1 VLGHPS
7 GKIHDFLAGC
17 ALNLIPVDGPA
28 IDSLVAAA
36 PYLKKGRIPANAYG
50 LPAEVPSFG
59 VNAILMTT
67 ADVDARA
74 VSDFAVSLGTQIK
87 ALEEKSPVLEN
98 LSAQDIV
105 TEALPAPLH
114 PAALEAYRKLDL
126 LK

>member
-1 VLGHPS
+1 
-7 GKIHDFLAGC
+7 
-17 ALNLIPVDGPA
+17 
-28 IDSLVAAA
+28 
-36 PYLKKGRIPANAYG
+36 
-50 LPAEVPSFG
+50 
-59 VNAILMTT
+59 MTT

-114 PAALEAYRKLDL
+114 PAALEAYRKLDF

>member
-1 VLGHPS
+1 
-7 GKIHDFLAGC
+7 
-17 ALNLIPVDGPA
+17 
-28 IDSLVAAA
+28 
-36 PYLKKGRIPANAYG
+36 
-50 LPAEVPSFG
+50 
-59 VNAILMTT
+59 MTT

-74 VSDFAVSLGTQIK
+74 VSDFAVSPGTQIK

-114 PAALEAYRKLDL
+114 PAALEAYRKLDF